1 MWDSAALCLQKRH
14 HITHTAHYASVC
26 LSQELEDIFKK
37 AHKKQVQELDTLG
50 ITWHISQYLL
60 KQNNHC
66 YQNKNDR
73 TKQDL
78 KSTKKRTIAPHP
90 HPDTEKTTQESVTQ
104 ILPTQDRTTSFI
116 IILSCHWWKFDTSF
130 NLLKNNWSFCSQM
143 SCILNCTLCES
154 VSFV

>member
-50 ITWHISQYLL
+50 ITWHISQDLL

-78 KSTKKRTIAPHP
+78 KSTKKNHTRISNPNTPYARSHYQFY
-90 HPDTEKTTQESVTQ
+90 HHT
-104 ILPTQDRTTSFI
+104 
-116 IILSCHWWKFDTSF
+116 
-130 NLLKNNWSFCSQM
+130 
-143 SCILNCTLCES
+143 
-154 VSFV
+154 